1 MHLGHG
7 GFECASAR
15 MLDVPLCHARSD
27 NGDILGQD
35 EFDSADIEL
44 DNDGSVRG
52 SSCGDDDSCSDD
64 DTCIMSDGDGSGLH
78 SGCRKTD
85 APHDSG
91 LPTLEGGNV
100 VVFVD
105 VSGVHRLRVHCC

>member
-7 GFECASAR
+7 GFECPSAR
-15 MLDVPLCHARSD
+15 MLDVSLCYARSD
-27 NGDILGQD
+27 NGDVLAQD
-35 EFDSADIEL
+35 VFDSADIEL

-52 SSCGDDDSCSDD
+52 SSCGDDD
-64 DTCIMSDGDGSGLH
+64 TCIMSDGNGSGSQ

-100 VVFVD
+100 VMFVD